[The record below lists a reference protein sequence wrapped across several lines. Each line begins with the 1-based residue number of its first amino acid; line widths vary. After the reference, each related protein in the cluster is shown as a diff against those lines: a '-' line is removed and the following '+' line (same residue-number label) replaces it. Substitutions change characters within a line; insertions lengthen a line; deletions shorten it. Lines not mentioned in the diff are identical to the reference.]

1 MHAPASRA
9 QDIAARLTAWGFAP
23 RITRHQTHIRIETD
37 VPESVVPERWRA
49 LLVALERGDRFG
61 LDGVDGRRIAWAAV
75 NESPRN
81 GALRRAGASP
91 PASGSQ

>member
-9 QDIAARLTAWGFAP
+9 QDIAARLTAWGFTP

-37 VPESVVPERWRA
+37 VSEPVAPERWRA

-61 LDGVDGRRIAWAAV
+61 LNGIDDRHIAWAV
-75 NESPRN
+75 IDESPRN
-81 GALRRAGASP
+81 GALRRAGAWP
-91 PASGSQ
+91 PASGS